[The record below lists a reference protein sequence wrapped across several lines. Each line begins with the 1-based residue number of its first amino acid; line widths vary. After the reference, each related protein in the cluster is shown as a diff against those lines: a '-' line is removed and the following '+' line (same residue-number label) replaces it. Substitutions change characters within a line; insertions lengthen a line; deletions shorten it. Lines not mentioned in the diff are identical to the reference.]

1 MAQTSL
7 FVINPK
13 SVPKKTAT
21 HNFVENSQFSLY
33 FRNTVFNLDL
43 YIFDE
48 SKTPLR
54 RQVEF
59 LFSEKNLDTFFK
71 RTVFPLLKLD
81 PTNCPKIEISDKV
94 FAEILYQNL
103 WPITAKKLYDHFEDY
118 EVAVTIKDA

>member
-13 SVPKKTAT
+13 IVPTKSET

-33 FRNTVFNLDL
+33 FRNTAFNLDL

-48 SKTPLR
+48 HETPIR

-59 LFSEKNLDTFFK
+59 LFSEKNIDTLFK

-81 PTNCPKIEISDKV
+81 PTNSPKIEISDSV
-94 FAEILYQNL
+94 FAEILYQDL
-103 WPITAKKLYDHFEDY
+103 WPITEKKLHDHFEEY
-118 EVAVTIKDA
+118 EVILKIKNA

>member
-21 HNFVENSQFSLY
+21 HNFVENSQFALY

-59 LFSEKNLDTFFK
+59 LFSEKNLDTFSNVQF
-71 RTVFPLLKLD
+71 FH
-81 PTNCPKIEISDKV
+81 C
-94 FAEILYQNL
+94 
-103 WPITAKKLYDHFEDY
+103 
-118 EVAVTIKDA
+118 